1 MSHKNL
7 CDSCM
12 YDFAT
17 CTSQIVV
24 FGIDKNPQAV
34 GKEADVVLECA
45 SYWRAEAGQKL
56 YDERE

>member
-1 MSHKNL
+1 
-7 CDSCM
+7 M